1 MEREYIERNAV
12 LEEALS
18 DKAVR
23 GGLADE
29 TDIKRIIADV
39 PSADVISVREYQKL
53 AGENRELKRLL
64 KLAIED
70 IDNCSFCS
78 MCANHNDENKCR
90 KCKAITLDMFK
101 WKHGDEAEKLLKNET
116 LAEFQPVIHAKWVL
130 VRKYRDEDGY
140 INEIFRCSNCEIT
153 RDAEFSYCPSCGA
166 KMCGNEVE

>member
-1 MEREYIERNAV
+1 MQRDYIERNAV
-12 LEEALS
+12 LEEALNN
-18 DKAVR
+18 KAVR
-23 GGLADE
+23 ASLADE
-29 TDIKRIIADV
+29 TDIKEIINDV
-39 PSADVISVREYQKL
+39 PSADVISVREYQEL

-78 MCANHNDENKCR
+78 MCANYNDENKCR

-101 WKHGDEAEKLLKNET
+101 WKHGDEAENLLKSET
-116 LAEFQPVIHAKWVL
+116 LAEFQPVVHAKWVL

-140 INEIFRCSNCEIT
+140 INEIFRCSNCEIP